1 MYLSSTT
8 AFQKRL
14 GRTGGEDELWD
25 QMIFSFIEKV
35 PHPTWWDEWCLISF
49 RMHPDPNLTCRPILW
64 SKSRMVFSVPVRF
77 LHLWLMCLSPPI
89 HRPEPPPGMEAV
101 TTLALLW
108 RARFFLGFSSL
119 ILLFFPRT
127 TESFS
132 FYFFWVFLV
141 ATTGT
146 KVFAAAAAAAAAAK
160 SLQSCPT
167 LCNPIDGS
175 PPSDLSI
182 SLLEIGISLLL
193 LLVDTIMNKISTQQR
208 I

>member
-108 RARFFLGFSSL
+108 RARFFLGFSSSL
-119 ILLFFPRT
+119 GQHKRHPEFPVVTR
-127 TESFS
+127 
-132 FYFFWVFLV
+132 VL
-141 ATTGT
+141 A
-146 KVFAAAAAAAAAAK
+146 
-160 SLQSCPT
+160 Q
-167 LCNPIDGS
+167 GS
-175 PPSDLSI
+175 PIFHCSCEGKLGI
-182 SLLEIGISLLL
+182 ALEWLQG
-193 LLVDTIMNKISTQQR
+193 Q
-208 I
+208 